1 MQIFGVL
8 LSLFFIIAG
17 VIGLIRP
24 KVLIFRNKFFARW
37 QILIL
42 SILGFFIGAGITAIP
57 NEKPEQ
63 QQSSLILLAIF
74 IVCFILVGLKRKSIP
89 EEEKQAETDTIVEKT
104 ISQTKMTD
112 KEKNKVFFQINSIL
126 RKWWKSIKD
135 AIKEEQ
141 KKQELRNQLLQ
152 LLKQFRQASYMDEK
166 LRNDLKKFH
175 YQGLTLL
182 SDRERIKYAEEACKS
197 LVKST
202 DYFIVNSSTISRL
215 KNAFDAVKLKRSES
229 TECYR
234 VLDDLSRNYNLRN
247 KDLKSVYSVA
257 SFFKN
262 PGEVVYLEVTAQW
275 IGKDISYV
283 LRGNTTSGFIGM
295 GLGSESKIGVG
306 VGSGYTNGRLEK
318 ETQTTKAWG
327 DLVIT
332 NQRVVFS
339 SIERSFSI
347 PYAELINYFC
357 LGEQVKLSTTKSA
370 ESIELEVSSADA
382 YAVEI
387 VLNRLGS

>member
-135 AIKEEQ
+135 A
-141 KKQELRNQLLQ
+141 
-152 LLKQFRQASYMDEK
+152 
-166 LRNDLKKFH
+166 
-175 YQGLTLL
+175 LT
-182 SDRERIKYAEEACKS
+182 
-197 LVKST
+197 
-202 DYFIVNSSTISRL
+202 SS
-215 KNAFDAVKLKRSES
+215 
-229 TECYR
+229 
-234 VLDDLSRNYNLRN
+234 
-247 KDLKSVYSVA
+247 
-257 SFFKN
+257 
-262 PGEVVYLEVTAQW
+262 P
-275 IGKDISYV
+275 
-283 LRGNTTSGFIGM
+283 
-295 GLGSESKIGVG
+295 
-306 VGSGYTNGRLEK
+306 
-318 ETQTTKAWG
+318 
-327 DLVIT
+327 
-332 NQRVVFS
+332 
-339 SIERSFSI
+339 
-347 PYAELINYFC
+347 
-357 LGEQVKLSTTKSA
+357 
-370 ESIELEVSSADA
+370 
-382 YAVEI
+382 
-387 VLNRLGS
+387 